1 MATERGRHDRDTSRD
16 RRREQIRERREQTR
30 LSGREGGA
38 AEGAADRAERAAERA
53 ERVVKS
59 GPGTGSSALTRPR
72 VRLDLPRA
80 PRRSLL
86 PEYDPEAFGRLSE
99 RVARFLGTGRF
110 IVWMTIVIIA
120 WVLWNIF
127 APEHLRFDQ
136 YPFIFL
142 TLMLSLQASYAAP
155 LILLAQNRQDDRD
168 RVNLEQDRK
177 QNERSIAD
185 TEYLTREIA
194 ALRMGLGEVATRD
207 WIRSEFQDL
216 IKEMDE
222 RRLFPPERD
231 EGDR

>member
-1 MATERGRHDRDTSRD
+1 MAAERGRFDRGRGEQARE
-16 RRREQIRERREQTR
+16 RRREQIRERREQAR
-30 LSGREGGA
+30 MQAREHGLA
-38 AEGAADRAERAAERA
+38 AEAAERSG
-53 ERVVKS
+53 ERGAKS
-59 GPGTGSSALTRPR
+59 SSGSSALTRSR

-110 IVWMTIVIIA
+110 IVWMTLVIIV

-127 APEHLRFDQ
+127 APDDLRFDP

-168 RVNLEQDRK
+168 RVTHEQDRK

-222 RRLFPPERD
+222 RRLFPAERD